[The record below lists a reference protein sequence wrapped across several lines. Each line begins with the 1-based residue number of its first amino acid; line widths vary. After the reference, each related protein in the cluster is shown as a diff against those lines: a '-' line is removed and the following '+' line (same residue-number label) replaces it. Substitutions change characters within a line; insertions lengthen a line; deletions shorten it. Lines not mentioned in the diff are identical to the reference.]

1 MEVCVYDKTICIK
14 VVTTCTLFGP
24 MREIRVCLFVL
35 FCVWQIGFLKEVGLK
50 LTEVSSRGVHGM
62 YFLVFVVES
71 NFQMAVESNYAIPIA
86 TLSDWLKNSAL
97 VFFSTNKERNQNKPH
112 LLWAIFPALSKLQV
126 IAGNFE

>member
-14 VVTTCTLFGP
+14 AVTTCTLFGP

-71 NFQMAVESNYAIPIA
+71 NF
-86 TLSDWLKNSAL
+86 
-97 VFFSTNKERNQNKPH
+97 
-112 LLWAIFPALSKLQV
+112 
-126 IAGNFE
+126 

>member
-1 MEVCVYDKTICIK
+1 MEICVYDKTICIK

-86 TLSDWLKNSAL
+86 TLYSDWLKNSAP
-97 VFFSTNKERNQNKPH
+97 VFFSTKKERNQNKPH

-126 IAGNFE
+126 IAGNF